1 MQQNSFSSLHV
12 NKKLLENI
20 ESLGFSSMT
29 QVQQKAIPLILEGC
43 DLIAKSKTGSG
54 KTIAFGVGILQNL
67 DVKNF
72 HTQFLIIAPTRELCE
87 QIATELRKLARQE
100 HNVKIV
106 TIYGGESLANQR
118 RSLEKGA
125 HIVVAT
131 PGRLID
137 HIGKETIDLRHI
149 QILVLDEADR
159 MLDMGF
165 FDDIAYIKTKLPSK
179 LQTLLFSATYP
190 DDIKS
195 FVAKVM
201 HDPKTVTIDEDNEG
215 YLKQLTCKV
224 NKEEKYEA
232 LKTILLSYRPD
243 SVIIFCNT
251 KVDVEEVTHKLYSD
265 GFDAEY
271 LHGGLEQ
278 NIRNEMLLM
287 FANKSNPI
295 LVTTNLAARGIDIKD
310 ISLVINY
317 DLPQDKEVYLHRVG
331 RTARAGDEGISISL
345 YTQNDM
351 NQLDAIKELVKTE
364 IEEISIQTLTC
375 KSKKPLLA
383 KYTTL
388 HLLAGKKEKI
398 RAGDIVGTFIKTL
411 GLEKECIGNIDILQK
426 DSYVALKNDCNIERI
441 LKLKEINIKAK
452 RVRIF
457 IL

>member
-1 MQQNSFSSLHV
+1 MPDNSFSSLHV

-20 ESLGFSSMT
+20 DSLGFSSMT
-29 QVQQKAIPLILEGC
+29 PVQQKAIPIILEGS

-54 KTIAFGVGILQNL
+54 KTIAFGIGILQSL
-67 DVKNF
+67 DVKKFNI
-72 HTQFLIIAPTRELCE
+72 QFLVICPTRELCE
-87 QIATELRKLARQE
+87 QVATELRKLARLE

-106 TIYGGESLANQR
+106 TIYGGESLGNQR

-125 HIVVAT
+125 HIVVGT
-131 PGRLID
+131 PGRIID
-137 HIGKETIDLRHI
+137 HIGKESIDLSHI

-165 FDDIAYIKTKLPSK
+165 YDDISYIKTKLPSK

-190 DDIKS
+190 DDIKNL
-195 FVAKVM
+195 VAKVM
-201 HDPKTVTIDEDNEG
+201 HDPKTVTIEEDNEG

-224 NKEEKYEA
+224 NKEEKYET
-232 LKTILLSYRPD
+232 LKTILYSYRPD

-251 KVDVEEVTHKLYSD
+251 KVDVEEVTHKSYSD
-265 GFDAEY
+265 GFDTEY

-287 FANKSNPI
+287 FANKSIPI

-345 YTQNDM
+345 YSQNDI
-351 NQLDAIKELVKTE
+351 NQLDAIKELVKTD
-364 IEEISIQTLTC
+364 IEEIDLKTLTYE
-375 KSKKPLLA
+375 SKKPLLA

-411 GLEKECIGNIDILQK
+411 GLDKDCIGNIDILQK
-426 DSYVALKNDCNIERI
+426 DSYVAIKNDCNIERI

>member
-1 MQQNSFSSLHV
+1 MPDNSFSSLHI
-12 NKKLLENI
+12 NRKLLENI
-20 ESLGFSSMT
+20 DSLGFSSMT
-29 QVQQKAIPLILEGC
+29 QVQKKAIPIIIEGS

-54 KTIAFGVGILQNL
+54 KTIAFGIGILQNL

-72 HTQFLIIAPTRELCE
+72 NIQFLIICPTRELCE
-87 QIATELRKLARQE
+87 QVASELRKLARLE

-106 TIYGGESLANQR
+106 TIYGGESLGNQR

-125 HIVVAT
+125 HIVVGT
-131 PGRLID
+131 PGRIID
-137 HIGKETIDLRHI
+137 HIGKESIDLGHI

-165 FDDIAYIKTKLPSK
+165 FDDISYIKTKLPSK

-190 DDIKS
+190 DDIKTL
-195 FVAKVM
+195 VAKVM

-224 NKEEKYEA
+224 KKEEKYDA
-232 LKTILLSYRPD
+232 LKTILFSYRPD

-251 KVDVEEVTHKLYSD
+251 KIEVEEVTHKLYSD
-265 GFDAEY
+265 GFDTEY

-287 FANKSNPI
+287 FANKSIPI

-331 RTARAGDEGISISL
+331 RTARAGDEGVSISL
-345 YTQNDM
+345 YSQEDI

-364 IEEISIQTLTC
+364 IEEIELKTLTC
-375 KSKKPLLA
+375 KSKKPILA

-411 GLEKECIGNIDILQK
+411 GLDKDCVGNIDILPK
-426 DSYVALKNDCNIERI
+426 DSYVAIKNDCNIERI

-452 RVRIF
+452 RVRVF
-457 IL
+457 VL

>member
-1 MQQNSFSSLHV
+1 MPDNSFSSLHV

-20 ESLGFSSMT
+20 DSLGFSSMT
-29 QVQQKAIPLILEGC
+29 PVQQKAIPIILEGS

-54 KTIAFGVGILQNL
+54 KTIAFGIGILQSL
-67 DVKNF
+67 DVKKFNI
-72 HTQFLIIAPTRELCE
+72 QFLVICPTRELCE
-87 QIATELRKLARQE
+87 QVATELRKLARLE

-106 TIYGGESLANQR
+106 TIYGGESLGNQR

-125 HIVVAT
+125 HIVVGT
-131 PGRLID
+131 PGRIID
-137 HIGKETIDLRHI
+137 HIGKESIDLSHI

-165 FDDIAYIKTKLPSK
+165 YDDISYIKTKLPSK

-190 DDIKS
+190 DDIKNL
-195 FVAKVM
+195 VAKVM
-201 HDPKTVTIDEDNEG
+201 HDPKTVTIEEDNEG

-224 NKEEKYEA
+224 NKEEKYET
-232 LKTILLSYRPD
+232 LKTILYSYRPD

-265 GFDAEY
+265 GFDTEY

-287 FANKSNPI
+287 FANKSIPI

-345 YTQNDM
+345 YSQNDI
-351 NQLDAIKELVKTE
+351 NQLDAIKELVKTD
-364 IEEISIQTLTC
+364 IEEIDLKTLTYE
-375 KSKKPLLA
+375 SKKPLLA

-411 GLEKECIGNIDILQK
+411 GLDKDCIGNIDILQK
-426 DSYVALKNDCNIERI
+426 DSYVAIKNDCNIERI

>member
-1 MQQNSFSSLHV
+1 MPDNSFSSLHV

-20 ESLGFSSMT
+20 DSLGFSSMT
-29 QVQQKAIPLILEGC
+29 PVQQKAIPIILEGS

-54 KTIAFGVGILQNL
+54 KTIAFGIGILQSL
-67 DVKNF
+67 DVKKFNI
-72 HTQFLIIAPTRELCE
+72 QFLVICPTRELCE
-87 QIATELRKLARQE
+87 QVATELRKLARLE

-106 TIYGGESLANQR
+106 TIYGGESLGNQR

-125 HIVVAT
+125 HIVVGT
-131 PGRLID
+131 PGRIID
-137 HIGKETIDLRHI
+137 HIGKESIDLSHI

-165 FDDIAYIKTKLPSK
+165 YDDISYIKTKLSSK

-190 DDIKS
+190 DDIKNL
-195 FVAKVM
+195 VAKVM
-201 HDPKTVTIDEDNEG
+201 HDPKTVTIEEDNEG

-224 NKEEKYEA
+224 NKEEKYET
-232 LKTILLSYRPD
+232 LKTILYSYRPD

-265 GFDAEY
+265 GFDTEY

-287 FANKSNPI
+287 FANKSIPI

-345 YTQNDM
+345 YSQNDI
-351 NQLDAIKELVKTE
+351 NQLDAIKELVKTD
-364 IEEISIQTLTC
+364 IEEIDLKTLTYE
-375 KSKKPLLA
+375 SKKPLLA

-411 GLEKECIGNIDILQK
+411 GLDKDCIGNIDILQK
-426 DSYVALKNDCNIERI
+426 DSYVAIKNDCNIERI